1 MALPINRA
9 VLAVYLLVHASVDCF
24 VIFHGFLSKIVIYHK
39 VFLMSSVSSKVG
51 NSPVSR
57 LLRHLSLMTLVE
69 GASLIALVLI
79 AVPIKYGLDFP
90 LAVQVVGPIHGALF
104 LWTMATLLISVF
116 AGRLAATKGAVVFC
130 AALIPFGGLWSH
142 RLLDREIAR
151 RRQDSIPD

>member
-1 MALPINRA
+1 MP
-9 VLAVYLLVHASVDCF
+9 
-24 VIFHGFLSKIVIYHK
+24 
-39 VFLMSSVSSKVG
+39 SVSSKVG

-116 AGRLAATKGAVVFC
+116 AGRLAATKGAVVLC

-151 RRQDSIPD
+151 RRQDSVQD

>member
-1 MALPINRA
+1 MSAAPSTA
-9 VLAVYLLVHASVDCF
+9 GKAS
-24 VIFHGFLSKIVIYHK
+24 
-39 VFLMSSVSSKVG
+39 
-51 NSPVSR
+51 VSR

-69 GASLIALVLI
+69 GGSLIALVLI

-90 LAVQVVGPIHGALF
+90 LAVKVVGPIHGALF
-104 LWTMATLLISVF
+104 LWTMGALLTSVF

-151 RRQDSIPD
+151 QRQGVPQD

>member
-1 MALPINRA
+1 
-9 VLAVYLLVHASVDCF
+9 
-24 VIFHGFLSKIVIYHK
+24 
-39 VFLMSSVSSKVG
+39 MSFIPSGAGKT
-51 NSPVSR
+51 PVSR

-90 LAVQVVGPIHGALF
+90 LAVQVVGPIHGVLF
-104 LWTMATLLISVF
+104 LWTMGALLTSVF

-151 RRQDSIPD
+151 RRQDSVQD